1 MNDVGT
7 RRQVGTKTFP
17 SAVAA
22 LDHTPPPPAPNGRR
36 ISVRRKFSELLE
48 YFNPFAANHT
58 SPPPQDEDIPAA
70 KKPRLEA
77 STSFSTAEDEET
89 FFDADTYFY
98 AETADSVTTAPTDDI
113 VAVAP
118 KDAVTAASLT
128 VVNRDIATVL
138 PPLQSTEA
146 PGSPRVRRK
155 WTVEEDAKLID
166 AVKKCGKDWLAVAA
180 LVPGRKNRMC
190 RQRWADNLDPD
201 ALRTM
206 GQWTAEEDA
215 MLYEG
220 MQKHWKD
227 YVAVAALVPGRNN
240 KDCRHRWAD
249 KFEPKK
255 NRKMGK
261 WTAKEDAKLKK
272 AVKKY
277 HGKDWVAVAALVPG
291 RSNVQCRERWA
302 YCLDPNTHRQ
312 MGKWA
317 AEEDAKLIDAAT
329 KYGND
334 WVAVAALVPGR
345 SNVQCCHRWTDGLDP
360 CTSRKNGK
368 WREEED
374 AKLIEGVQ
382 RHGKDWVA
390 VATLVPNRN
399 NEQCAKRWGI
409 YLNPD
414 INWTKGADGKM
425 KKTQS

>member
-1 MNDVGT
+1 MLGQGELGVVLEGLKVNEKEECTNRSCYGSYEPIKIGMPVLGPACSL
-7 RRQVGTKTFP
+7 FP
-17 SAVAA
+17 SSGMDQFWSLCTLAGQE
-22 LDHTPPPPAPNGRR
+22 DFT
-36 ISVRRKFSELLE
+36 
-48 YFNPFAANHT
+48 
-58 SPPPQDEDIPAA
+58 PPPQDEDIPAA
-70 KKPRLEA
+70 KKTRLETYISA
-77 STSFSTAEDEET
+77 SAGVGV
-89 FFDADTYFY
+89 AI
-98 AETADSVTTAPTDDI
+98 APPSDI

-118 KDAVTAASLT
+118 QYAVTVSSP
-128 VVNRDIATVL
+128 R
-138 PPLQSTEA
+138 QGTEA
-146 PGSPRVRRK
+146 ARGPRARRK
-155 WTVEEDAKLID
+155 WAVEEDAKLTD
-166 AVKKCGKDWLAVAA
+166 AVKKHGKDWLAVAA
-180 LVPGRKNRMC
+180 LVSGRTNRMC

-201 ALRTM
+201 TLRTM
-206 GQWTAEEDA
+206 GKWTAEEDA
-215 MLYEG
+215 KLIDAV
-220 MQKHWKD
+220 QKHGKD
-227 YVAVAALVPGRNN
+227 WVAVAALVSGRNN
-240 KDCRHRWAD
+240 KDCRQRWAD